1 MQADVL
7 IIGAGLIGLK
17 CAEGIKERV
26 KSITVVDLADRVLPS
41 ILDET
46 GSAIVKDFLE
56 KQGIEFHL
64 GDTATKFAGTTAT
77 LKSGLTV
84 DFDVLVIAVGV
95 RPNTSLVKDAG
106 GEVRRGIAADD
117 TGKTTL
123 PDVYAAGDC
132 AESFDISAGVNRV
145 LALLPNAYMQGN
157 TAGINMAGGKA
168 SFDRAIPMNAIGFMG
183 LHIITAGTYDGE
195 TYVHRDGENYKILF
209 YKDDVLKG
217 YILIGDVARAGIYT
231 ALIRNRTPLSSID
244 FKLICEKPQLMAF
257 TARTRRDLLSKQQ

>member
-1 MQADVL
+1 M
-7 IIGAGLIGLK
+7 
-17 CAEGIKERV
+17 
-26 KSITVVDLADRVLPS
+26 P
-41 ILDET
+41 
-46 GSAIVKDFLE
+46 
-56 KQGIEFHL
+56 
-64 GDTATKFAGTTAT
+64 
-77 LKSGLTV
+77 
-84 DFDVLVIAVGV
+84 
-95 RPNTSLVKDAG
+95 
-106 GEVRRGIAADD
+106 AADD

-195 TYVHRDGENYKILF
+195 TYVHRDGESYKILF
-209 YKDDVLKG
+209 YKEDVLKG